1 MPKRKES
8 KKRFGDKGERFA
20 IRLLE
25 RNGYKIIDKN
35 FRKSFGEIDIIAIDP
50 SASSEQVHSKAFARG
65 GQAGQDTT
73 LVFVEVKTR
82 TNDRYGLP
90 EEAVTERKLRRI
102 KKAGQAY
109 VDLHKGL
116 PVKKRIDVVSII
128 AKNGI
133 VKSAK
138 IIHVD

>member
-25 RNGYKIIDKN
+25 KNGYKITDIN

-50 SASSEQVHSKAFARG
+50 SAASTRG
-65 GQAGQDTT
+65 GQAGQDDT
-73 LVFVEVKTR
+73 LVFIEVKTR
-82 TNDRYGLP
+82 TSDRYGLP
-90 EEAVTERKLRRI
+90 EEAVTKRKLRRI

-109 VDLHKGL
+109 VKLHDGL

-133 VKSAK
+133 VRSVK
-138 IIHVD
+138 IINVD